1 MTQKLLDLSGKIK
14 SPILEILEAISNI
27 AASLNIPF
35 FVVGAVARDIILHY
49 GYGVE
54 IIRATEDIDL
64 GVMVEDWVKF
74 TQLKEAIIGC
84 GTFDQGREPQRF
96 FYKDN
101 FPVDIVPFGQISK
114 PKDTIEWPEFKGIE
128 MSTLGFKESFD
139 NSILVRLRTDPDFE
153 IRFASLA
160 GLAAMK
166 LISWKDKYPER
177 NKDAKDLK
185 FIMLHYLEA
194 GNFQRIYE
202 GEDSDIL
209 EDDAADYEL
218 MSARLLGRDVAT
230 IITPESKEYIL
241 KILNE
246 ETGEQVHYKLAAD
259 MRQGPS
265 YTSDDF
271 VANLNFLE
279 AFKKG
284 FLDIKLQVI

>member
-27 AASLNIPF
+27 VASFNIPF
-35 FVVGAVARDIILHY
+35 FVVGAAARDIILLY

-64 GVMVEDWVKF
+64 GVMVEDWNKF
-74 TQLKEAIIGC
+74 AQLKEAITGS

-96 FYKDN
+96 LYKGN
-101 FPVDIVPFGQISK
+101 FPIDIVPFGQISK
-114 PKDTIEWPEFKGIE
+114 PKDTIEWPESEGVE

-139 NSILVRLRTDPDFE
+139 NSILIRLRTDPDFE

-185 FIMLHYLEA
+185 FIMLNYIEA
-194 GNFQRIYE
+194 GNFERIYD
-202 GEDSDIL
+202 GEDSDIF
-209 EDDAADYEL
+209 
-218 MSARLLGRDVAT
+218 
-230 IITPESKEYIL
+230 I
-241 KILNE
+241 
-246 ETGEQVHYKLAAD
+246 GERCSYHY
-259 MRQGPS
+259 
-265 YTSDDF
+265 YT
-271 VANLNFLE
+271 
-279 AFKKG
+279 
-284 FLDIKLQVI
+284 

>member
-1 MTQKLLDLSGKIK
+1 MIQKLLDLSGKIK

-27 AASLNIPF
+27 TASLNLPF

-49 GYGVE
+49 RYGVE

-64 GVMVEDWVKF
+64 GVMVEDWDKF
-74 TQLKEAIIGC
+74 TQLKEAIIGS

-96 FYKDN
+96 FYKSN

-114 PKDTIEWPEFKGIE
+114 PKDTIEWPEFEGIE

-166 LISWKDKYPER
+166 LISWKDKYPAR

-185 FIMLHYLEA
+185 FIMLNYIEA
-194 GNFQRIYE
+194 GNFERIYD

-209 EDDAADYEL
+209 EGDEADYEL

-246 ETGEQVHYKLAAD
+246 ETGEQGHYKLAVD
-259 MRQGPS
+259 MRQSPFYGS
-265 YTSDDF
+265 NDF
-271 VANLNFLE
+271 DANLNLLE
-279 AFKKG
+279 AFKNG
-284 FLDIKLQVI
+284 FLDIN

>member
-14 SPILEILEAISNI
+14 SPILEILEAISII

-35 FVVGAVARDIILHY
+35 FVVGAAARDIILHY

-64 GVMVEDWVKF
+64 GVMVEDWNKF
-74 TQLKEAIIGC
+74 TQLKKAIIGS
-84 GTFDQGREPQRF
+84 GTFEQGREPQRF
-96 FYKDN
+96 FYKGN
-101 FPVDIVPFGQISK
+101 FPVDMMPFGQISK
-114 PKDTIEWPEFKGIE
+114 PKDTIEWPEFEGIE

-139 NSILVRLRTDPDFE
+139 NSILVRLRTVPDFE

-166 LISWKDKYPER
+166 LISWKDKYPAR

-185 FIMLHYLEA
+185 FIMLNYIEA
-194 GNFQRIYE
+194 GNFERIYD
-202 GEDSDIL
+202 GEESDIL

-230 IITPESKEYIL
+230 IITPESKKYIL

-246 ETGEQVHYKLAAD
+246 ETDEQDNYKLAVD
-259 MRQGPS
+259 MRRGPS
-265 YTSDDF
+265 YISNDF
-271 VANLNFLE
+271 DANLNLLE

-284 FLDIKLQVI
+284 FLDIK